1 MQGRLITFEGIDG
14 VGKTTHSQRVLA
26 YLREAGHNTT
36 HYREPGGT
44 PLGEELR
51 RLIKEGAA
59 ATPIA
64 ELMLF
69 TAARA
74 ELVTQRVK
82 PDLAEG
88 RIVVL
93 DRFTDSTLA
102 YQGAFEEISDSV
114 LVSTCLAAAGGLY
127 PDLTFWLDISPEEA
141 VARRFPLLL
150 VNTAEDLPQPV
161 ADAIEKRDL
170 AYYQRVRD
178 RYHSIYLS
186 DTERVIR
193 VDASGDVEQTAEQIM
208 TALKERLARWSAKL
222 KREGSELG

>member
-1 MQGRLITFEGIDG
+1 MRGRLITFEGIDG
-14 VGKTTHSQRVLA
+14 VGKTTHAQRVLA
-26 YLREAGHNTT
+26 FLAEAGHPTA

-51 RLIKEGAA
+51 RLIKDGTAT
-59 ATPIA
+59 TPIA

-74 ELVTQRVK
+74 ELVEQRLK

-88 RIVVL
+88 KLVVL

-127 PDLTFWLDISPEEA
+127 PDLTFWLDITPEEA
-141 VARRFPLLL
+141 VSRRYPLLSA
-150 VNTAEDLPQPV
+150 NSEQLPQPV

-170 AYYQRVRD
+170 NYYQRVRE
-178 RYHSIYLS
+178 RYYSIHQS

-193 VDASGDVEQTAEQIM
+193 VDAAGDLEQTAELIL
-208 TALKERLARWSAKL
+208 TALAERLAQWSGGAAP
-222 KREGSELG
+222 GGATGG

>member
-1 MQGRLITFEGIDG
+1 VRGRLITFEGIDG
-14 VGKTTHSQRVLA
+14 VGKTTHAQRALVYLA
-26 YLREAGHNTT
+26 DAGCRTS

-51 RLIKEGAA
+51 RLIKEGSA

-74 ELVTQRVK
+74 ELVAQRLK

-88 RIVVL
+88 KIVVL

-114 LVSTCLAAAGGLY
+114 LVATCLAAAGGLY

-141 VARRFPLLL
+141 VSRRFPLLAGDYP
-150 VNTAEDLPQPV
+150 TLPQPV
-161 ADAIEKRDL
+161 ADAIEQRDQQ
-170 AYYQRVRD
+170 YYQRVRE
-178 RYHSIYLS
+178 RYYSIYQS
-186 DTERVIR
+186 DTQRVVQI
-193 VDASGDVEQTAEQIM
+193 DASGDPEQTFGKICEV
-208 TALKERLARWSAKL
+208 LEERLARWGAQSAPG
-222 KREGSELG
+222 EAQSG

>member
-14 VGKTTHSQRVLA
+14 VGKTTHAQRALDYLA
-26 YLREAGHNTT
+26 DAGYNTS

-59 ATPIA
+59 VTPIA

-74 ELVTQRVK
+74 ELVVQRLK

-88 RIVVL
+88 KIVVL

-141 VARRFPLLL
+141 ISRRYPLLAGDYL
-150 VNTAEDLPQPV
+150 TLPQPV
-161 ADAIEKRDL
+161 ADAIEQRDQQ
-170 AYYQRVRD
+170 YYERVRE
-178 RYHSIYLS
+178 RYYSIYQS
-186 DTERVIR
+186 DTRRVVQI
-193 VDASGDVEQTAEQIM
+193 DASGDAEQTFELICEVLQD
-208 TALKERLARWSAKL
+208 RLAQWKAQAAPGEVQS
-222 KREGSELG
+222 G

>member
-1 MQGRLITFEGIDG
+1 VKGRLVTFEGIDG
-14 VGKTTHSQRVLA
+14 VGKTTHAQRALA
-26 YLREAGHNTT
+26 YLAEAGFRTS

-51 RLIKEGAA
+51 RLIKDGAA
-59 ATPIA
+59 VTPIA

-74 ELVTQRVK
+74 ELVNQRLK
-82 PDLAEG
+82 PDLSDG

-141 VARRFPLLL
+141 VARRYPLLS
-150 VNTAEDLPQPV
+150 NNAESLPQPV

-170 AYYQRVRD
+170 SYYTRVRE
-178 RYHSIYLS
+178 RYHSIYQS
-186 DTERVIR
+186 DTERVVQI
-193 VDASGDVEQTAEQIM
+193 DASGDVDGTSERIIEV
-208 TALKERLARWSAKL
+208 LRDRLARWNSAAAPG
-222 KREGSELG
+222 GS

>member
-1 MQGRLITFEGIDG
+1 MQGKLITFEGIDG
-14 VGKTTHSQRVLA
+14 VGKTTHSQRALVYLA
-26 YLREAGHNTT
+26 EAGFITS

-59 ATPIA
+59 VTPIA

-74 ELVTQRVK
+74 ELVAQRLK

-88 RIVVL
+88 KIVVL

-141 VARRFPLLL
+141 IARRFPLLAGDYL
-150 VNTAEDLPQPV
+150 TLPQPV
-161 ADAIEKRDL
+161 ADAIEQRDQQ
-170 AYYQRVRD
+170 YYERVRERYYSIYQSDTQRVVQ
-178 RYHSIYLS
+178 I
-186 DTERVIR
+186 
-193 VDASGDVEQTAEQIM
+193 DASGDADETFELIWEVLQQRLEQWKAEAAPGEAQ
-208 TALKERLARWSAKL
+208 S
-222 KREGSELG
+222 G